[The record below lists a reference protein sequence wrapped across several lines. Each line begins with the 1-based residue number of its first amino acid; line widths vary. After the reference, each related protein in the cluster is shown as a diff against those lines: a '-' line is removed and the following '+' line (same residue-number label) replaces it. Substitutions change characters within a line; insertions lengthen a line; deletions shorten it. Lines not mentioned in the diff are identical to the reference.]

1 MLKRALNLLI
11 FTIFTFTML
20 VFSVLL
26 YVKYLW
32 PTADYEQIMATIK
45 DLTPDVIETNIYPKD
60 IFFALLFFIIFWP
73 FSGLKLKA
81 KHQVFATLLLVFAT
95 LYLSG
100 FLTYTYYSRQTST
113 LYEEEYKSPTNSA
126 IKFPENKRNLIVI
139 YLESFENNFKEKK
152 HYEENLIKN
161 LSSHQKDG
169 NYAANYHA
177 LLGTNYSIAALFST
191 QCAIPLRYDR
201 NRDIW
206 ALRYFMPGV
215 ICFPEI
221 LAQNGYQTEIIKA
234 ADIRFTSAD
243 IFAKS
248 HGYKKAL
255 GVDELKSKYP
265 ELNDEKYAGCFGG
278 ISDRALFE
286 YAKKELAEFDHKQP
300 FLLTLFTLDTH
311 TPSHHK
317 DKKCPQKLHDIRD
330 AFICT
335 DSIVEEFLNWLQKSP
350 YWENTTIVILGDH
363 LLPTRIKTIGRPKR
377 GIFNLFLNLPNK
389 LKIKTGKHFSALD
402 VAPSILESIGI
413 TLPEHAFGLGRS
425 LFSDTPTLSEKMSNT
440 LSLKL
445 IQNSEIY
452 NRFRAPK
459 EARQE
464 TFIPYTLGQTLTNES
479 ILAYTDVYDN
489 ILGTYYLDRLNF
501 ELPLL
506 PTADLKVSLKFQ
518 AITDKGKFILFSANN
533 QEVARYTPKPNEQ
546 TPYSIEFTIKKDLI
560 TDNKLQLKF
569 RNNKGVSSAME
580 IGIAPLMLTITD
592 K

>member
-1 MLKRALNLLI
+1 MFKRALNLLI
-11 FTIFTFTML
+11 FIIFTFTML

-32 PTADYEQIMATIK
+32 PAADYEQIMATVK
-45 DLTPDVIETNIYPKD
+45 DLTPDVIKTNIYPKD
-60 IFFALLFFIIFWP
+60 IFFAFLFFIIFWP
-73 FSGLKLKA
+73 ISGLKLKA
-81 KHQVFATLLLVFAT
+81 KHQLFATLLLVLGT
-95 LYLSG
+95 LYFSG
-100 FLTYTYYSRQTST
+100 FLTYAYYSRKTST
-113 LYEEEYKSPTNSA
+113 LYEEEYKSPANSA

-177 LLGTNYSIAALFST
+177 LLGTNYSIAALVAS
-191 QCAIPLRYDR
+191 QCAIPLRYDK

-234 ADIRFTSAD
+234 ADIHFTSAD

-265 ELNDEKYAGCFGG
+265 ELNNEKYAGCFGG
-278 ISDRALFE
+278 LSDRTLFE
-286 YAKKELAEFDHKQP
+286 YAKRELNEFDPEHP
-300 FLLTLFTLDTH
+300 FLLTLFSLDTH

-317 DKKCPQKLHDIRD
+317 DPQCEKKFNDLRD
-330 AFICT
+330 AYLCT
-335 DSIVEEFLNWLQKSP
+335 DSIVEGFLSWLEKSP
-350 YWENTTIVILGDH
+350 YWQNTTVVILGDH
-363 LLPTRIKTIGRPKR
+363 LLPTRIKTDGHPQR
-377 GIFNLFLNLPNK
+377 GIFNLFLNLPQGLNID
-389 LKIKTGKHFSALD
+389 LNKHFSALD
-402 VAPSILESIGI
+402 IAPSILESIGI

-425 LFSDTPTLSEKMSNT
+425 LFSDTPTLSEKMNRNINI
-440 LSLKL
+440 KL
-445 IQNSEIY
+445 MQNSEIY
-452 NRFRAPK
+452 NRFRTPDETRK
-459 EARQE
+459 E
-464 TFIPYTLGQTLTNES
+464 TFMPYILGQTLTNENL
-479 ILAYTDVYDN
+479 IAYTDAYDN
-489 ILGTYYLDRLNF
+489 ILGTYYLDRLNLL
-501 ELPLL
+501 LPDL

-518 AITDKGKFILFSANN
+518 AVTDSGQFILFSANGN
-533 QEVARYTPKPNEQ
+533 EVARYTPKPNEQ
-546 TPYSIEFTIKKDLI
+546 TPYIIEFTIKKDLI

-569 RNNKGVSSAME
+569 RNNKGVSSAVEM
-580 IGIAPLMLTITD
+580 GIAPLSLTID